1 MARDAPLVLI
11 AREDGVDVTGAVE
24 DADELDTDR
33 SGEGAIEKHV
43 TIDHERADTSANFRP
58 RTADSRSTREHARHV
73 AHSHHEPS
81 GCLPIVLGDVVA
93 DCLKIVLRLG
103 RDDKSRHAPRLAL
116 SALSNS
122 FGEHAL
128 AVQTFAAIEL
138 VEANRDV
145 STQSRRAISCCSLAS
160 RRHESAPQV
169 ARVAEAARLATR
181 LRTCSFSAS
190 GREMFK
196 RCGSQVWPRIL
207 LISD

>member
-11 AREDGVDVTGAVE
+11 ARKDGVDVTGAVE

-43 TIDHERADTSANFRP
+43 TIGHERADTSANFRP

-81 GCLPIVLGDVVA
+81 GCLPIVLSDVVA
-93 DCLKIVLRLG
+93 DCLKIVLRRG

-116 SALSNS
+116 SPLVQQ
-122 FGEHAL
+122 FGENAL

-145 STQSRRAISCCSLAS
+145 STQSRKLLLLLLIEAD
-160 RRHESAPQV
+160 ESAHKV
-169 ARVAEAARLATR
+169 ARVAEPAVRDAAFARAPSALPAER
-181 LRTCSFSAS
+181 CSAL
-190 GREMFK
+190 
-196 RCGSQVWPRIL
+196 W
-207 LISD
+207 